1 MGVRIKLQTSVIN
14 SYRGWNNIYES
25 PAFLKGNSNIGSR
38 SGVNK
43 GESNDA
49 TERSELSK
57 HELARS

>member
-1 MGVRIKLQTSVIN
+1 MGVRIKLRTSVIN
-14 SYRGWNNIYES
+14 SYGRGSSIGES
-25 PAFLKGNSNIGSR
+25 PAFLKGNSNIDSG